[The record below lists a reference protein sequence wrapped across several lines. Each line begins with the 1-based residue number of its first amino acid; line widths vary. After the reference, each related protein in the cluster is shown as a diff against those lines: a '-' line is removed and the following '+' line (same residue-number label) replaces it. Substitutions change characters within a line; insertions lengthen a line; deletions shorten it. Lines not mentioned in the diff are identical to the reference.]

1 MMAAQGIY
9 LYHYSLLFPKQ
20 VQEKCDYYQHAD
32 WAQRHEA
39 VFWAQEVFAKLRR
52 PFRVHNVYR
61 YPSWLERYA
70 GEHPQSITAM
80 RRDIAAKRLLVEL
93 RKIDDIERLDRKST
107 RLNSSH

>member
-1 MMAAQGIY
+1 MGRSLRELRWVDDRMMAAQGIY
-9 LYHYSLLFPKQ
+9 LYHYSLLFPTQ

-61 YPSWLERYA
+61 YPSWLERSS
-70 GEHPQSITAM
+70 EE
-80 RRDIAAKRLLVEL
+80 RRVGKECV
-93 RKIDDIERLDRKST
+93 ST
-107 RLNSSH
+107 CRSRW